1 VRTADRTT
9 STTTRPTRSQE
20 SIVTIDLTS
29 RRRRLKRLAL
39 AAIASALA
47 LGLAACSTADTG
59 SSSATGTYTLG
70 LQEPDSTINPLTTS
84 DYNAMFIVG
93 LASEGL
99 LSQDTDGKLEGR
111 LAKSWSASSDGKTWT
126 VTLRDGLEFSDGSS
140 LTSKDVVATFDSITG
155 KDSQSPGKS
164 SFDGILQSVRADGD
178 STVEFALDKPYAD
191 FPYLLTGSNTTIQ
204 PAGFDPSTNWA
215 KKPVGAGQ
223 FVLSKYTAGQ
233 GVTFTKNPKYW
244 DAKDVDLKGVDI
256 KFYADDQAQL
266 LAFQSGEIDQ
276 ITSSPTVTATLQGSA
291 HKSTKPYYNKF
302 DGIFID
308 VTKAPFDDPKVR
320 EAFAYALDR
329 KEIVQTVYGG
339 DAAVGND
346 TTFFPS
352 SAIQP
357 EGLDQRSQ
365 DPAKVKELLGGKTV
379 SFEITTLDS
388 EKALAQVVQ
397 QQLEAV
403 GGFTVTLKVLTS
415 AQYYADGDDTPWLNA
430 PVTITNWAQRL
441 PAQYVDL
448 IYRSG
453 AVWNASKYSSPELED
468 LVDQYESTTSES
480 ERQDLADRI
489 ATIEWTDLPVIV
501 PAFASTKYIL
511 QDRVTGT
518 FRSGQDFP
526 GGFDFRGIGVT
537 AS

>member
-1 VRTADRTT
+1 MTV
-9 STTTRPTRSQE
+9 
-20 SIVTIDLTS
+20 DLTS

-39 AAIASALA
+39 AAAASALA
-47 LGLAACSTADTG
+47 LTLAACSSGGNAGTG
-59 SSSATGTYTLG
+59 SSSDAGVYKLG

-99 LSQDTDGKLEGR
+99 LSQDASGKLEGR
-111 LAKSWSASSDGKTWT
+111 LAKSWSASSDGRTWT
-126 VTLRDGLEFSDGSS
+126 ITLRDGLEFSDGSS
-140 LTSKDVVATFDSITG
+140 LTSKDVVATFDSIIG

-164 SFDGILQSVRADGD
+164 SFDGILQSVQADGATKV
-178 STVEFALDKPYAD
+178 SFALAKPYAD

-204 PAGFDPSTNWA
+204 PAGFSASTNWA

-223 FVLSKYTAGQ
+223 FVLSKYSAGQ

-244 DAKDVDLKGVDI
+244 DAKDVDLSEIDV

-276 ITSSPTVTATLQGSA
+276 IASSPTVASTLKGSD
-291 HKSTKPYYNKF
+291 HKETKPYYNKF
-302 DGIFID
+302 DGIFLD

-329 KEIVQTVYGG
+329 KEIVKTVYGG
-339 DAAVGND
+339 DASVGND

-357 EGLDQRSQ
+357 EGLQQRSQ
-365 DPAKVKELLGGKTV
+365 DAAKVKDLLGGKTV

-403 GGFTVTLKVLTS
+403 GGFDVTLKVLTS

-441 PAQYVDL
+441 PAQYIDL
-448 IYRSG
+448 VYRSG
-453 AVWNASKYSSPELED
+453 AAWNASKYSNTTLED
-468 LVDQYESTTSES
+468 LTDQYESTTSES
-480 ERQDLADRI
+480 ERQDLANQI
-489 ATIEWTDLPVIV
+489 AEIEWTDLPVIV
-501 PAFASTKYIL
+501 PAFASSKIIL
-511 QDRVTGT
+511 QEQVTGT

-526 GGFDFRGIGVT
+526 GGFDFRGIGV
-537 AS
+537 SSS

>member
-1 VRTADRTT
+1 
-9 STTTRPTRSQE
+9 
-20 SIVTIDLTS
+20 VTVVLAS

-39 AAIASALA
+39 AAAASALA
-47 LGLAACSTADTG
+47 LTLAACSSGG
-59 SSSATGTYTLG
+59 SAGSGASSDAGVYKLG

-99 LSQDTDGKLEGR
+99 LSQDADGTLEGR
-111 LAKSWSASSDGKTWT
+111 LAKSWDASSDGRTWT
-126 VTLRDGLEFSDGSS
+126 VTLRDGLEFSDGSA
-140 LTSKDVVATFDSITG
+140 LTSKDVVSTFDSIIG

-164 SFDGILQSVRADGD
+164 SFDGILQSVTADGD
-178 STVEFALDKPYAD
+178 SKVEFSLAKAYAD

-204 PAGFDPSTNWA
+204 PAGFSASTNWA

-223 FVLSKYTAGQ
+223 FVLSKYSAGQ

-244 DAKDVDLKGVDI
+244 DAKDVDLSEIDV
-256 KFYADDQAQL
+256 KFFEDDQAQL

-276 ITSSPTVTATLQGSA
+276 IASSPTVTSTLKGSDR
-291 HKSTKPYYNKF
+291 KETKPYYNKF
-302 DGIFID
+302 DGIFLD

-329 KEIVQTVYGG
+329 KAIVKTVYGG
-339 DAAVGND
+339 DASVGND

-357 EGLDQRSQ
+357 KGLEQRAQ
-365 DPAKVKELLGGKTV
+365 DTSKVKDLLGGKTV

-403 GGFTVTLKVLTS
+403 GGFKVTLKVLTS

-453 AVWNASKYSSPELED
+453 AAWNASKYSSPELED
-468 LVDQYESTTSES
+468 LTNQYESTTSDS
-480 ERQDLADRI
+480 ERQDLANRI
-489 ATIEWTDLPVIV
+489 AEIEWTDLPVIV
-501 PAFASTKYIL
+501 PAFASSKIVL
-511 QDRVTGT
+511 QDHVTGT

-526 GGFDFRGIGVT
+526 GGFDFRGIGV
-537 AS
+537 SSS

>member
-1 VRTADRTT
+1 
-9 STTTRPTRSQE
+9 
-20 SIVTIDLTS
+20 VTVDLTS

-39 AAIASALA
+39 AATASALA
-47 LGLAACSTADTG
+47 LTLAACSSGGDASPG
-59 SSSATGTYTLG
+59 SSSDTSTYTLG

-99 LSQDTDGKLEGR
+99 LSQDAKGKLEGR
-111 LAKSWSASSDGKTWT
+111 LADSWKASSDGRTWT
-126 VTLRDGLEFSDGSS
+126 VQLRDDLQFSDGAA
-140 LTSKDVVATFDSITG
+140 LTSKDVVATFDSIIG

-164 SFDGILQSVRADGD
+164 SFDGILQSVAADGA
-178 STVEFALDKPYAD
+178 STVDFTLAKPYAD

-204 PAGFDPSTNWA
+204 PAGFDASTNWA
-215 KKPVGAGQ
+215 KQPVGAGQ
-223 FVLSKYTAGQ
+223 FVLTKYSAGQ
-233 GVTFTKNPKYW
+233 GATFTKNPDYW
-244 DAKDVDLKGVDI
+244 DAKDVDLQQVDV

-276 ITSSPTVTATLQGSA
+276 IAASPTATSTLQASDY
-291 HKSTKPYYNKF
+291 TETEPYFNKF
-302 DGIFID
+302 DGIFLD

-320 EAFAYALDR
+320 EAFALALDR
-329 KEIVQTVYGG
+329 EEIVKTVYGG
-339 DAAVGND
+339 AAEVGND

-357 EGLDQRSQ
+357 KGLEQREQ
-365 DPAKVKELLGGKTV
+365 DKAKVADLLGGTTV
-379 SFEITTLDS
+379 SFEITTLDA

-403 GGFTVTLKVLTS
+403 GGFDVTLKVLTS

-441 PAQYVDL
+441 TAQYVDL
-448 IYRSG
+448 IYRDG
-453 AVWNASKYSSPELED
+453 AVWNASKYSSPELEQLTD
-468 LVDQYESTTSES
+468 RYESTTDES
-480 ERQDLADRI
+480 ERQDLANQI
-489 ATIEWTDLPVIV
+489 AEIEWTDLPVIV
-501 PAFASTKYIL
+501 PAFASSSIL
-511 QDRVTGT
+511 LQKRVTGT

>member
-1 VRTADRTT
+1 MTV
-9 STTTRPTRSQE
+9 
-20 SIVTIDLTS
+20 DLTS

-39 AAIASALA
+39 AATASALA
-47 LGLAACSTADTG
+47 LTLAACSSGGDASSG
-59 SSSATGTYTLG
+59 SSDAGTYTLG

-99 LSQDTDGKLEGR
+99 LSQDAQGKLEGR
-111 LAKSWSASSDGKTWT
+111 LADSWKASSDGRTWT
-126 VTLRDGLEFSDGSS
+126 VTLRDGLKFSDGAA
-140 LTSKDVVATFDSITG
+140 LTSKDVVATFDSIIGT
-155 KDSQSPGKS
+155 DSQSPGKS
-164 SFDGILQSVRADGD
+164 SFEGILGSVAADGD
-178 STVEFALDKPYAD
+178 SAVEFTLDKPYAD

-204 PAGFDPSTNWA
+204 PAGFTASTNWA
-215 KKPVGAGQ
+215 KQPVGAGQ
-223 FVLSKYTAGQ
+223 FVLSKYSAGQ
-233 GVTFTKNPKYW
+233 GATFTKNPDYW
-244 DAKDVDLKGVDI
+244 DAKDVDLEKVDV

-276 ITSSPTVTATLQGSA
+276 IASSPTATSTLQASDYNE
-291 HKSTKPYYNKF
+291 TKPYYNKF
-302 DGIFID
+302 DGIFLD
-308 VTKAPFDDPKVR
+308 VTKAPFDDPAVR
-320 EAFAYALDR
+320 EAFALALDR
-329 KEIVQTVYGG
+329 KEIVKTVYGG
-339 DAAVGND
+339 NAEVGND

-357 EGLDQRSQ
+357 KGLEQRSQ
-365 DPAKVKELLGGKTV
+365 DAAKVRELLGGKTV
-379 SFEITTLDS
+379 SFEITTLDA

-403 GGFTVTLKVLTS
+403 GGFDVTLKVLTS
-415 AQYYADGDDTPWLNA
+415 AQYYADGADTPWLNA

-453 AVWNASKYSSPELED
+453 AAWNASKYSNPELET

-501 PAFASTKYIL
+501 PAFASSSIL
-511 QDRVTGT
+511 LQKRVTGT

-537 AS
+537 SS

>member
-1 VRTADRTT
+1 MTV
-9 STTTRPTRSQE
+9 
-20 SIVTIDLTS
+20 DLTS

-39 AAIASALA
+39 AAAASALA
-47 LGLAACSTADTG
+47 LTLAACSSGGNASPG
-59 SSSATGTYTLG
+59 SSSDAGVYKLG

-99 LSQDTDGKLEGR
+99 LSQDAAGKLEGR
-111 LAKSWSASSDGKTWT
+111 LAKSWTASSDGRTWT
-126 VTLRDGLEFSDGSS
+126 ITLREGLEFSDGSS
-140 LTSKDVVATFDSITG
+140 LTSKDVVATFDSIIG

-164 SFDGILQSVRADGD
+164 SFDGILQSVQADGATKV
-178 STVEFALDKPYAD
+178 SFALAKPYAD

-204 PAGFDPSTNWA
+204 PAGFSASTNWA

-223 FVLSKYTAGQ
+223 FVLSKYSAGQ

-244 DAKDVDLKGVDI
+244 DAKDVDLSEIDVR
-256 KFYADDQAQL
+256 FYADDQAQL

-276 ITSSPTVTATLQGSA
+276 IASSPTVASTLKGSD
-291 HKSTKPYYNKF
+291 HKETEPYYNKF
-302 DGIFID
+302 DGIFLD

-329 KEIVQTVYGG
+329 KEIVKTVYGG
-339 DAAVGND
+339 DASVGND

-357 EGLDQRSQ
+357 KGLEQRSQ
-365 DPAKVKELLGGKTV
+365 DAAKVKDLLGGKTV

-403 GGFTVTLKVLTS
+403 GGFEVTLKVLTS

-441 PAQYVDL
+441 PAQYIDL

-453 AVWNASKYSSPELED
+453 AAWNASKYSNTKLED
-468 LVDQYESTTSES
+468 LTDQYESTTSES
-480 ERQDLADRI
+480 ERQDLANQI
-489 ATIEWTDLPVIV
+489 AEIEWTDLPVIV
-501 PAFASTKYIL
+501 PAFASSKIIL
-511 QDRVTGT
+511 QQHVTGT

-526 GGFDFRGIGVT
+526 GGFDFRGIGV
-537 AS
+537 SSS

>member
-1 VRTADRTT
+1 MTV
-9 STTTRPTRSQE
+9 
-20 SIVTIDLTS
+20 DLTS

-39 AAIASALA
+39 AATAAALA
-47 LGLAACSTADTG
+47 LTLAACSSGGSATSG
-59 SSSATGTYTLG
+59 SSSGAGVYKLG

-84 DYNAMFIVG
+84 DYNAMFLVG

-99 LSQDTDGKLEGR
+99 LSQDAKGTLEGR
-111 LAKSWSASSDGKTWT
+111 LAKSWKPSSDGKTWT
-126 VTLRDGLEFSDGSS
+126 VTLRDGLQFSDGTA
-140 LTSKDVVATFDSITG
+140 LTSKDVVATFDSIIG

-164 SFDGILQSVRADGD
+164 SFDGILSSVTADGD
-178 STVEFALDKPYAD
+178 SAVTFALAKPYAD

-204 PAGFDPSTNWA
+204 PAGFSASTNWA

-223 FVLSKYTAGQ
+223 FVLSKYSAGQ

-244 DAKDVDLKGVDI
+244 DAKDVKLSEVDV

-276 ITSSPTVTATLQGSA
+276 IASSPTATATLKGTA
-291 HKSTKPYYNKF
+291 VKETKPYYNKF

-320 EAFAYALDR
+320 EAFALALDR
-329 KEIVQTVYGG
+329 KAIVKTVYGG
-339 DAAVGND
+339 DASVGND

-357 EGLDQRSQ
+357 KGLEQRSQ
-365 DPAKVKELLGGKTV
+365 DESKVKELLGGKTV
-379 SFEITTLDS
+379 SFTITTLDA

-403 GGFTVTLKVLTS
+403 GGFKVTLKVLTS
-415 AQYYADGDDTPWLNA
+415 AEYYADGDDTPWLNA

-453 AVWNASKYSSPELED
+453 AAWNASKYSNPELEKF
-468 LVDQYESTTSES
+468 VDQYESTTSDS
-480 ERQDLADRI
+480 ERQDLANQI

-501 PAFASTKYIL
+501 PAFASSKIL
-511 QDRVTGT
+511 LQEHVTGT

-526 GGFDFRGIGVT
+526 GGFDFRGIGV
-537 AS
+537 SSS

>member
-1 VRTADRTT
+1 
-9 STTTRPTRSQE
+9 
-20 SIVTIDLTS
+20 VTVDLTS

-39 AAIASALA
+39 AAAASALA
-47 LGLAACSTADTG
+47 LALAACSSAGNASPG
-59 SSSATGTYTLG
+59 SSSDARTYSLG

-84 DYNAMFIVG
+84 DFNAMYLIG

-99 LSQDTDGKLEGR
+99 LSQDATGKLEGR
-111 LAKSWSASSDGKTWT
+111 LAESWKPSADGRAWT
-126 VTLRDGLEFSDGSS
+126 VTLRHGLEFSDGAA

-164 SFDGILQSVRADGD
+164 SFDGILRSVAADGD
-178 STVEFALDKPYAD
+178 SSVVFTLAKPYAD

-204 PAGFDPSTNWA
+204 PAGFSASTNWA

-223 FVLSKYTAGQ
+223 FVLTKYSAGQ
-233 GVTFTKNPKYW
+233 GATFTKNPKYW
-244 DAKDVDLKGVDI
+244 DAKDVDLAKLDV
-256 KFYADDQAQL
+256 KFYADEQAQL

-276 ITSSPTVTATLQGSA
+276 LPSTPTATATLKGTP
-291 HKSTKPYYNKF
+291 HKETKPYYNKF
-302 DGIFID
+302 DGIFLD
-308 VTKAPFDDPKVR
+308 VTKAPFDDPEVR
-320 EAFAYALDR
+320 EAFALALDR
-329 KEIVQTVYGG
+329 KEIVKTVYGG
-339 DAAVGND
+339 DASVGND

-357 EGLDQRSQ
+357 EGLAQRSQ
-365 DPAKVKELLGGKTV
+365 DAAKVKDLLGGKTV

-403 GGFTVTLKVLTS
+403 GGFDVSLKVLTS

-441 PAQYVDL
+441 PAQFVDL
-448 IYRSG
+448 IYREG
-453 AVWNASKYSSPELED
+453 AAWNASKYSNPELET
-468 LVDQYESTTSES
+468 LVDQYESTTSQS
-480 ERQDLADRI
+480 ERQGI
-489 ATIEWTDLPVIV
+489 ANTIGEIEYTDLPVIV
-501 PAFASTKYIL
+501 PAFASSKIL
-511 QDRVTGT
+511 LQERVTGT

-537 AS
+537 SS

>member
-1 VRTADRTT
+1 MTD
-9 STTTRPTRSQE
+9 
-20 SIVTIDLTS
+20 DLTS

-39 AAIASALA
+39 AATAAALA
-47 LGLAACSTADTG
+47 LTLAACSSGGSGSTG
-59 SSSATGTYTLG
+59 SSGSSSDGGVYTLG

-84 DYNAMFIVG
+84 DYNAMFLVG

-99 LSQDTDGKLEGR
+99 LSQDAKGKLEGR
-111 LAKSWSASSDGKTWT
+111 LAKSWKASSDGRTWT
-126 VTLRDGLEFSDGSS
+126 VTLRDGLEFSDGSA
-140 LTSKDVVATFDSITG
+140 LTSKDVVATFESIIG

-164 SFDGILQSVRADGD
+164 SFDGILSSVSADGD
-178 STVEFALDKPYAD
+178 TGVTFALAKPYAD

-204 PAGFDPSTNWA
+204 PAGFSASTNWA

-223 FVLSKYTAGQ
+223 FVLSKYSAGQ

-244 DAKDVDLKGVDI
+244 DAKDVDLKELDV
-256 KFYADDQAQL
+256 KFFADEQAEL

-276 ITSSPTVTATLQGSA
+276 ITSSPTVSATLKGSEYQE
-291 HKSTKPYYNKF
+291 TEPYYNKF
-302 DGIFID
+302 DGIFLD

-320 EAFAYALDR
+320 EAFALALDR
-329 KEIVQTVYGG
+329 EAIVKTVYGG

-357 EGLDQRSQ
+357 KGLEQREQ
-365 DPAKVKELLGGKTV
+365 DKSKVADLLGGKTV
-379 SFEITTLDS
+379 SFEITTLDA
-388 EKALAQVVQ
+388 EKELAQVIQ

-415 AQYYADGDDTPWLNA
+415 AQYYADGADTPWLNA

-441 PAQYVDL
+441 PAQYIDL

-453 AVWNASKYSSPELED
+453 AVWNASKYSNSKLET
-468 LVDQYESTTSES
+468 LVDQYESTTSDS
-480 ERQDLADRI
+480 ERQDI
-489 ATIEWTDLPVIV
+489 ANQIGEIEWTDLPVIV
-501 PAFASTKYIL
+501 PAFASTKIIL
-511 QDRVTGT
+511 QQRVTGT

-526 GGFDFRGIGVT
+526 GGFDFRGIGV
-537 AS
+537 SSS

>member
-1 VRTADRTT
+1 
-9 STTTRPTRSQE
+9 
-20 SIVTIDLTS
+20 VTVDLTS

-39 AAIASALA
+39 AATAAALA
-47 LGLAACSTADTG
+47 LTLAACSSGGTASPAKG
-59 SSSATGTYTLG
+59 SSDAGVYTLG

-84 DYNAMFIVG
+84 DYNAMFLVG

-99 LSQDTDGKLEGR
+99 LSQDAKGKLEGR
-111 LAKSWSASSDGKTWT
+111 LADSWKASSDGRTWT
-126 VTLRDGLEFSDGSS
+126 VTLRDGLEFSDGSP
-140 LTSKDVVATFDSITG
+140 LTSKDVVATFDSIIAE
-155 KDSQSPGKS
+155 DSQSPGRS
-164 SFDGILQSVRADGD
+164 SFDGILQAVAADGD
-178 STVEFALDKPYAD
+178 SSVTFSLAKPYAD

-204 PAGFDPSTNWA
+204 PAGFSAATNWA
-215 KKPVGAGQ
+215 KQPVGAGQ
-223 FVLSKYTAGQ
+223 FVLTKYSAGQ
-233 GVTFTKNPKYW
+233 GVTFRKNPKYW
-244 DAKDVDLKGVDI
+244 DAKDVDLSQVDV
-256 KFYADDQAQL
+256 KFFADDQAQL

-276 ITSSPTVTATLQGSA
+276 IASSPTVTSTLKGSD
-291 HKSTKPYYNKF
+291 HKETEPYYNKF
-302 DGIFID
+302 DGIFLD
-308 VTKAPFDDPKVR
+308 VTKAPFDDAKVR
-320 EAFAYALDR
+320 EAFALALDR
-329 KEIVQTVYGG
+329 KEIVTTVYGG

-346 TTFFPS
+346 TTFFPG

-357 EGLDQRSQ
+357 KGLEQREQ
-365 DPAKVKELLGGKTV
+365 DAAKVKDLLGGKQV
-379 SFEITTLDS
+379 SFTITTLDS
-388 EKALAQVVQ
+388 EKTLAQVVQ

-415 AQYYADGDDTPWLNA
+415 AQYYADGADTPWLNA

-441 PAQYVDL
+441 PAQYIDL
-448 IYRSG
+448 IYRDG

-468 LVDQYESTTSES
+468 LADQYESTTSQS

-501 PAFASTKYIL
+501 PAFASSKIVL
-511 QDRVTGT
+511 QQRVTGT

>member
-1 VRTADRTT
+1 
-9 STTTRPTRSQE
+9 
-20 SIVTIDLTS
+20 VTVDLTS

-39 AAIASALA
+39 AATAAALA
-47 LGLAACSTADTG
+47 LTLAACSSSGSGTSG
-59 SSSATGTYTLG
+59 SSSRSGTYTLG

-99 LSQDTDGKLEGR
+99 LSQDAAGKLEGR
-111 LAKSWSASSDGKTWT
+111 LAKSWKDSSDGRTWT

-140 LTSKDVVATFDSITG
+140 LTSKDVVATFDSIIA

-164 SFDGILQSVRADGD
+164 SFDGILSSVAADGD
-178 STVEFALDKPYAD
+178 TGVTFSLAKPYAD

-204 PAGFDPSTNWA
+204 PAGFQASTNWA

-223 FVLSKYTAGQ
+223 FVLSEYSAGQ

-244 DAKDVDLKGVDI
+244 DAKDVDLQKLDI
-256 KFYADDQAQL
+256 KFFADEQAEL

-276 ITSSPTVTATLQGSA
+276 ITSSPTVATTLKGSD
-291 HKSTKPYYNKF
+291 HKETEPYYNKF
-302 DGIFID
+302 DGIFLD

-320 EAFAYALDR
+320 EAFALALDR
-329 KEIVQTVYGG
+329 KEIVKTVYGG
-339 DAAVGND
+339 DAAIGND

-357 EGLDQRSQ
+357 KGLEQREQ
-365 DPAKVKELLGGKTV
+365 DTAKVKELLGGKTI

-388 EKALAQVVQ
+388 EKELAQVIQ

-415 AQYYADGDDTPWLNA
+415 AQYYADGADTPWLNA

-441 PAQYVDL
+441 PAQYIDL
-448 IYRSG
+448 IYRAG
-453 AVWNASKYSSPELED
+453 AVWNASKYSNPKLED

-480 ERQDLADRI
+480 ERQDI
-489 ATIEWTDLPVIV
+489 ANQIGEIEWTDLPVIV
-501 PAFASTKYIL
+501 PAFASTKIVL
-511 QDRVTGT
+511 QQRVTGT

-526 GGFDFRGIGVT
+526 GGFDFRGIGV
-537 AS
+537 SSS